1 MLSFCRNKITIVS
14 VAKDMEWENEG
25 VYVQHE
31 GIVGKG
37 ERWPG
42 TTGGGRCRIDQP
54 YKILI
59 H

>member
-37 ERWPG
+37 GEVAG
-42 TTGGGRCRIDQP
+42 DHTGGEEMS
-54 YKILI
+54 